1 MAYPTPVEPSFGTM
15 QIFFQQIEI
24 LKKVLQKTQGETEIN
39 KTTESPVSNQT
50 GNGIRKAI
58 GIWKFQFEVFIQ
70 KSSIFAA
77 WDKYYEI

>member
-1 MAYPTPVEPSFGTM
+1 M

-24 LKKVLQKTQGETEIN
+24 LKKVLQKTQGKTEIN
-39 KTTESPVSNQT
+39 KTIESPVSNQT

-58 GIWKFQFEVFIQ
+58 GNNRNMDIPIEVFIQ

-77 WDKYYEI
+77 RDKYYEI